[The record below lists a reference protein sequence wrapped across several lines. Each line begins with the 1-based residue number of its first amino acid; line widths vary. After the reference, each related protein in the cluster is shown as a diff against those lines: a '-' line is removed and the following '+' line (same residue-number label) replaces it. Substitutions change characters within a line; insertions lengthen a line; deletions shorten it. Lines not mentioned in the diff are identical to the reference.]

1 MAKSKPEPA
10 SNGGPNKTQMVVQAL
25 QELGAEAPPK
35 EIQSH
40 VLDKH
45 GVELSTTM
53 ISSYKSNIL
62 KKQGGGGGGGRRGG
76 GAAGAGGSVGL
87 RDLATLRDL
96 IDRVGAAELQQLI
109 KVLAR

>member
-10 SNGGPNKTQMVVQAL
+10 SNGGTSKMQMVSSAL
-25 QELGAEAPPK
+25 QELGADAAPK

-40 VLDKH
+40 VSGRH

-62 KKQGGGGGGGRRGG
+62 KKQGGGGRRGG
-76 GAAGAGGSVGL
+76 TTGGPGGGVGL
-87 RDLATLRDL
+87 KDLTTLREL